1 MAATMLFPG
10 IAAIKPF
17 EAEEV
22 VLHWNR
28 LRAGEIPTRSP
39 GRELFA
45 TTGVNMVGSVSFHLG
60 QLTSIYRTSSVDWL
74 FICGGGGGATEI
86 TAEKALN
93 IRTMIFRF
101 KSDASNASIRG

>member
-1 MAATMLFPG
+1 MTVHAYRTPLRRYAIQMAATMLFPG

-74 FICGGGGGATEI
+74 FICGGGEV
-86 TAEKALN
+86 LQ
-93 IRTMIFRF
+93 
-101 KSDASNASIRG
+101 KSPQKRL